1 VNGPLRSPWR
11 RVLVALCVPL
21 LSLGC
26 SLVGALAQESL
37 VLEQPDVQRQLERL
51 APGYEA
57 GGALGFTL
65 RDTPVQERLYRRI
78 AGPQRGLLWS
88 AEFVSRW
95 PTTEDQLDRWSA
107 QAIGLLADALGREV
121 RLAGWERLDAP
132 AIGER
137 RVAYR
142 YALATGNGRLVGEAT
157 IVVFARGAH
166 VGLAGT
172 AAVQSRPPV
181 DATELARLLDSP
193 RTGS

>member
-1 VNGPLRSPWR
+1 VNGPFRSPWCR
-11 RVLVALCVPL
+11 ILVALCVPL

-37 VLEQPDVQRQLERL
+37 VLEHPDVQRQLERL
-51 APGYEA
+51 APDYEA
-57 GGALGFTL
+57 GGSLGFVL
-65 RDTPVQERLYRRI
+65 RDTPVQERLYRRV
-78 AGPQRGLLWS
+78 AGSQRGLLWS

-107 QAIGLLADALGREV
+107 QAIGLLADGLGQDV
-121 RLAGWERLDAP
+121 RLAGWERLDTP
-132 AIGER
+132 DIGER

-142 YALATGNGRLVGEAT
+142 YALATSDGRLVGEAT
-157 IVVFARGAH
+157 IIVFARGAH

-172 AAVQSRPPV
+172 ATVQSRPPV

-193 RTGS
+193 RAGS